1 MSQVRSGRKPRQ
13 LHDKGVALGE
23 QLNQDEKQKFAKGPS
38 KYKKKRNLNDVDEVG
53 GGDEAAHLTK
63 KESSRILA
71 LAKDQLLS
79 AEHGLRDDFE
89 LHHQAKHMKMT
100 SANRQLEEDD
110 SSIEDEEG
118 DFYDDEFED
127 DEDGAFREED
137 FEITPEDEQTIAAF
151 SKKNSAAGAGGS
163 GQTLGDI
170 ILGKLE
176 GQPSQQQQAQSGQ
189 SDKERGQLHPD
200 VVNVYTSVGGL
211 LARYKSGKVPKAFK
225 ILPAL
230 LDWEEVIVLT
240 KPEQWSPQ
248 AMYQATRLFASN
260 SQPEMA
266 AKFYSNFLLPAVRQD
281 IAENKTL
288 NYHHYQSIKKAI
300 FKPKAFFRGF
310 LFPLCEDDCNLREAT
325 IIGSVLSKVSIPVM
339 HSGVAL
345 MIISKMPYS
354 GSTSLFLRIL
364 INKKYSLPTQVI
376 DQLQA
381 HFLSFTNEQRELPV
395 LWHQALLV
403 FVQRYRAKLD
413 KDKFK
418 NLVKLQNHPKISPE
432 IKRELLA

>member
-1 MSQVRSGRKPRQ
+1 MSQPRSGRKPRQ

-23 QLNQDEKQKFAKGPS
+23 QLNQDEKKKFAKAPS
-38 KYKKKRNLNDVDEVG
+38 KYKKKRNLNDVEEDAQ

-79 AEHGLRDDFE
+79 VEHGLRDDFE

-100 SANRQLEEDD
+100 NKNKQLEEDD
-110 SSIEDEEG
+110 SSIEDEDG
-118 DFYDDEFED
+118 DFYDDEFE

-151 SKKNSAAGAGGS
+151 SKKNAIGGNS
-163 GQTLGDI
+163 QTLGDI

-176 GQPSQQQQAQSGQ
+176 NQPSQQQPSGQ
-189 SDKERGQLHPD
+189 DNKDRGQLHPD

-230 LDWEEVIVLT
+230 LDWEQVIVLT

-376 DQLQA
+376 DQLQV

-403 FVQRYRAKLD
+403 FVQRYRVKLD
-413 KDKFK
+413 KEKFK
-418 NLVKLQNHPKISPE
+418 NLVKMQNHPKISPE